1 MRGVASTSMSEESVT
16 GEQHGHATGVGFVND
31 LLIAN
36 GATGLNDSRSPC
48 FGGLLKTVLER
59 EKGI

>member
-1 MRGVASTSMSEESVT
+1 MPEKPVA

-59 EKGI
+59 EKRI